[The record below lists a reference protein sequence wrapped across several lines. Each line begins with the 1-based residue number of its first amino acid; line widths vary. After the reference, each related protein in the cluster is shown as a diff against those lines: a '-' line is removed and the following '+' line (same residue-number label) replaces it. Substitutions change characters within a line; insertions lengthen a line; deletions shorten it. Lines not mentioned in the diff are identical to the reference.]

1 VNAVNSSALEEGGR
15 EIIIIIIKEGLEK
28 ITKKKQKGNPICMGG
43 NVEKTLTD

>member
-1 VNAVNSSALEEGGR
+1 MEEGGR

-28 ITKKKQKGNPICMGG
+28 ITKKQKGNPICMGG